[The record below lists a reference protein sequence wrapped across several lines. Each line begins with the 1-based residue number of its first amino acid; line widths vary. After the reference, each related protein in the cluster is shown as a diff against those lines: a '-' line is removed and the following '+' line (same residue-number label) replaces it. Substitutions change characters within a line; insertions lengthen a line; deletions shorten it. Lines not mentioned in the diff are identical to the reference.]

1 MEETPIQLR
10 NSPTR
15 ERHLQERIKV
25 LKRDSKK
32 GYGWD
37 VSERCRSMCRG
48 TRSPSEAFFH
58 SGKKN
63 FAKESFL
70 LSSLP
75 LSTPSRILKCIVHTH
90 HPKRDL
96 KLHLATGSFCC
107 LSSVFF
113 FFASVLVLCAGE
125 GDPPEAAG
133 GGVGPLLRG
142 VGAVGAGAAV
152 GAVGATG
159 GEEGGEGVRGG
170 EGGQEEE
177 GRA

>member
-1 MEETPIQLR
+1 M
-10 NSPTR
+10 
-15 ERHLQERIKV
+15 QERIKV
-25 LKRDSKK
+25 LKTEFQK
-32 GYGWD
+32 GGGWD
-37 VSERCRSMCRG
+37 VTERCRSMCRG
-48 TRSPSEAFFH
+48 TRSPSEAIFH
-58 SGKKN
+58 FGKKK

-70 LSSLP
+70 LSFLP

-90 HPKRDL
+90 HPERDL
-96 KLHLATGSFCC
+96 KLQLATGFFCC

-113 FFASVLVLCAGE
+113 LLASVLVLCAGE

-142 VGAVGAGAAV
+142 VRAVGAGAAV
-152 GAVGATG
+152 GAVGPPG